1 MPSAN
6 KDKIFGAW
14 NRSDSS
20 GNVYLSNNNSAE
32 SLAKMFSR
40 TAPSSPRW
48 TPYGSRHNSPPMPS
62 SPLSS
67 SPPTT
72 LRRNYSSTFTLIPE
86 DRAIDTVSPTVPIR
100 HPAPTASG
108 SPDAARARA
117 NHHQRVSNGRILLR
131 LVLWWPLL
139 LITIT
144 QRLLGF
150 CMQLAW
156 KPFLMATPAFWL
168 SACLWMFWK
177 LVTWPLAALKWVL
190 VSLHTPANERNRRKR
205 TILLSCGST
214 IQTLHLARNFYKS
227 GARVVVFEF
236 EGLFALARFSTAVSK
251 FYTIQ
256 RPTPETANEYIAALC
271 EIVEKEQPTHYIP
284 VCATSPA
291 HYDALAKPH
300 LELRGC
306 SSFIPGAQET
316 SVLDDILQVMRKCD
330 ANEIPLPP
338 HQIVA
343 SKEEL
348 NRLYESGWLS
358 GFRNVMIASGMLG
371 LMERSKYVLPANRR
385 DLKLGYEVSEAQKWV
400 VIRDVVGSHYVTCTT
415 VKDSSVIANVT
426 CAIQNDTRSLIPE
439 ENAAI
444 EQWLSE
450 FFRRIRL
457 QRPINGHISFRLVKC
472 QCSGQILPLG
482 IRVGVSL
489 PYICYTGVHSRV
501 LCKPCPHFSRQN
513 SGPLVQEGG
522 RYWIHETVMNALRQP
537 SVDAVQQL
545 IGTVIDQREA
555 LFVYW
560 DPLPYCAYYHFQL
573 PFNSVKRFLHKR
585 QTSRTPVPAAAA
597 MAAPVQ

>member
-1 MPSAN
+1 MTSASR
-6 KDKIFGAW
+6 DRSFGTW
-14 NRSDSS
+14 NRSDST
-20 GNVYLSNNNSAE
+20 GNVYLSNNNVADN
-32 SLAKMFSR
+32 LAKMFSR

-67 SPPTT
+67 SPPPST

-86 DRAIDTVSPTVPIR
+86 DRAVDTVSPSIMPHSDSTNGATPKSKATETR
-100 HPAPTASG
+100 PPMR
-108 SPDAARARA
+108 P
-117 NHHQRVSNGRILLR
+117 SNGRIILR

-139 LITIT
+139 LIAIA
-144 QRLLGF
+144 QRILGF
-150 CMQLAW
+150 FMQLAW
-156 KPFLMATPAFWL
+156 KPFLMAAPAFWL

-177 LVTWPLAALKWVL
+177 LIALPLAGLKWVL
-190 VSLHTPANERNRRKR
+190 VALHTPAYERNRKKR
-205 TILLSCGST
+205 TVLISCGST

-251 FYTIQ
+251 FYSIQ
-256 RPTPETANEYIAALC
+256 RPTPETSNEYIAALC

-316 SVLDDILQVMRKCD
+316 SVLDDILQVMRKCES
-330 ANEIPLPP
+330 NEIQTPP
-338 HQIVA
+338 HRVVS
-343 SKEEL
+343 SKDDVQK
-348 NRLYESGWLS
+348 LYDTGFLT
-358 GFRNVMIASGMLG
+358 GFRNVMTASGMLG
-371 LMERSKYVLPANRR
+371 LLERSKCVLPVARR
-385 DLKLGYEVSEAQKWV
+385 DLKLNYEVSEAQKWV
-400 VIRDVVGSHYVTCTT
+400 VIRDVIGSHYVTCTT
-415 VKDSSVIANVT
+415 VKDSAVIANVT
-426 CAIQNDTRSLIPE
+426 CAIQADTRSLIPE
-439 ENAAI
+439 ENAAV
-444 EQWLSE
+444 EAWLKE

-472 QCSGQILPLG
+472 QCSGKILPLG

-522 RYWIHETVMNALRQP
+522 RYLLHETVLNALRKP
-537 SVDAVQQL
+537 GVDAVQQL
-545 IGTVIDQREA
+545 LGTVIDQREA

-585 QTSRTPVPAAAA
+585 QASRTSMPA

>member
-1 MPSAN
+1 MPSAS
-6 KDKIFGAW
+6 KDKIFGPW
-14 NRSDSS
+14 NRSEST
-20 GNVYLSNNNSAE
+20 GNFVYLSNNNTADN
-32 SLAKMFSR
+32 LAKMFSR

-67 SPPTT
+67 SPPST

-86 DRAIDTVSPTVPIR
+86 DRELDTVQPTPPVP
-100 HPAPTASG
+100 AS
-108 SPDAARARA
+108 SSSSKTETKP
-117 NHHQRVSNGRILLR
+117 QRVSNGRILLR

-139 LITIT
+139 LIAVA
-144 QRLLGF
+144 QRLLGC

-156 KPFLMATPAFWL
+156 KPFLMAAPAFWL

-177 LVTWPLAALKWVL
+177 LIALPLAGLKWAL
-190 VSLHTPANERNRRKR
+190 VALHTPAHERNRRKR
-205 TILLSCGST
+205 TILISCGST

-251 FYTIQ
+251 FYAIQ
-256 RPTPETANEYIAALC
+256 RPTPETAGEYIAALC

-330 ANEIPLPP
+330 TNEILLPP
-338 HQIVA
+338 HQIVS

-348 NRLYESGWLS
+348 HRLYDGGWLT
-358 GFRNVMIASGMLG
+358 GFRNVMVASGALG
-371 LMERSKYVLPANRR
+371 LLERSKYVLPANRR
-385 DLKLGYEVSEAQKWV
+385 DLRLNYEVSEAQKWV
-400 VIRDVVGSHYVTCTT
+400 VIRDVIGSHYVTCTT
-415 VKDSSVIANVT
+415 VKDSAVIANVT
-426 CAIQNDTRSLIPE
+426 CAIQADTRSLVPE

-444 EQWLSE
+444 DRWLQE

-522 RYWIHETVMNALRQP
+522 RYWIHETVLKALRKP
-537 SVDAVQQL
+537 SVDAVQHL

-585 QTSRTPVPAAAA
+585 QASRTSVPA

>member
-1 MPSAN
+1 MPSAS
-6 KDKIFGAW
+6 KDKIFGPW
-14 NRSDSS
+14 NRSEST
-20 GNVYLSNNNSAE
+20 GNVVYLSNNNTADN
-32 SLAKMFSR
+32 LAKMFSR

-67 SPPTT
+67 SPPST

-86 DRAIDTVSPTVPIR
+86 DRELETV
-100 HPAPTASG
+100 APSAPPSTAASTAKA
-108 SPDAARARA
+108 SASQ
-117 NHHQRVSNGRILLR
+117 QRVSSGRILLR

-139 LITIT
+139 LIAVA
-144 QRLLGF
+144 QRLLGC
-150 CMQLAW
+150 CMALAW
-156 KPFLMATPAFWL
+156 KPFLLAAPAFWL

-177 LVTWPLAALKWVL
+177 LIALPLAGLKWAL
-190 VSLHTPANERNRRKR
+190 VALHTPAHERNRRKR
-205 TILLSCGST
+205 TILISCGST

-251 FYTIQ
+251 FYAIQ
-256 RPTPETANEYIAALC
+256 RPTPETVGEYIAALC

-316 SVLDDILQVMRKCD
+316 SVLDDILQVMRKCE
-330 ANEIPLPP
+330 ANEIQLPP
-338 HQIVA
+338 HQIVS

-348 NRLYESGWLS
+348 ARLYDGGWLA
-358 GFRNVMIASGMLG
+358 GFRNVMVASGALG
-371 LMERSKYVLPANRR
+371 LLERSKYVLPANRR
-385 DLKLGYEVSEAQKWV
+385 DLRLNYEVSEAQKWV
-400 VIRDVVGSHYVTCTT
+400 VIRDVIGSHYVTCTT
-415 VKDSSVIANVT
+415 VKDSAVIANVT
-426 CAIQNDTRSLIPE
+426 CAIQADTRSLVPE

-444 EQWLSE
+444 DRWLQE

-522 RYWIHETVMNALRQP
+522 RYWIHETVLNALRRP
-537 SVDAVQQL
+537 SVDAVQHL

-585 QTSRTPVPAAAA
+585 QASRTSVPA